1 MPHLPPDLAFATALK
16 PFLGNRCESLPVFDY
31 ANLGTL
37 RFINWDNQIVGGS
50 DLLEAQRIAHLG
62 KLILDLKFGEIASD
76 HSDCCGGGYM
86 TQICPGECPAG

>member
-1 MPHLPPDLAFATALK
+1 VPHLPPDLAFATALK

-62 KLILDLKFGEIASD
+62 KLILDGCNPVLRSEFRAFSGHA
-76 HSDCCGGGYM
+76 
-86 TQICPGECPAG
+86 